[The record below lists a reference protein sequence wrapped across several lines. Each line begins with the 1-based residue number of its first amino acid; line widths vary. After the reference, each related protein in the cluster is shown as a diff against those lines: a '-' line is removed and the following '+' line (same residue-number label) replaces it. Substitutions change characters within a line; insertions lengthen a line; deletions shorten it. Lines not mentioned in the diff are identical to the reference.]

1 MNFLYRLINTTSF
14 ADEKDKKEK
23 IFLLQLSELC
33 VIYSLLLFQ
42 AFFNFLISY
51 CYKFFS
57 VIG

>member
-33 VIYSLLLFQ
+33 VIYSLLPFQ
-42 AFFNFLISY
+42 AFF
-51 CYKFFS
+51 
-57 VIG
+57 